1 MFCPNC
7 EKEIQ
12 EGQSF
17 CPYCGEKISLESN
30 TPPERTEETDCNAPP
45 SENNEE
51 NSEEKTDCNDEE
63 IIAPLYYAERIKETS
78 ASTTIVHKKVTQK
91 TKRIILISFFVC
103 IAIGIISIIMHFN
116 SDSYKIEKATD
127 LIIWDKNY
135 DEALRL
141 IQDIDGREAE
151 AVRDYIT
158 IVIEKRQA
166 LAEGFSQSSLTESGE
181 AVDEFLNALNTFTES
196 KMYHYLPDTLKQQ
209 YESTV
214 EYTESITEHLEDI
227 PYYIIDAQT
236 VLLNEPK
243 RKTGES
249 FTLNEMQNNVETS
262 KKALQNLSYAT
273 YLSSGVSWDVCGEY
287 TQYFEEKLD
296 DLTTAINEEIES
308 EKEFIK
314 ESLDEGF
321 DLSATIYLTYYRENP
336 TEGYS
341 YLPYPLENVYNH
353 DDIYENAWDLFFTV
367 ERGMYVYYIA
377 NIHVY

>member
-1 MFCPNC
+1 
-7 EKEIQ
+7 
-12 EGQSF
+12 
-17 CPYCGEKISLESN
+17 
-30 TPPERTEETDCNAPP
+30 
-45 SENNEE
+45 
-51 NSEEKTDCNDEE
+51 
-63 IIAPLYYAERIKETS
+63 
-78 ASTTIVHKKVTQK
+78 
-91 TKRIILISFFVC
+91 
-103 IAIGIISIIMHFN
+103 MHFN

-135 DEALRL
+135 DEALHIVR
-141 IQDIDGREAE
+141 DIDGREAKAIRE
-151 AVRDYIT
+151 YIT
-158 IVIEKRQA
+158 TVIEKRQN
-166 LAEGFSQSSLTESGE
+166 LIYGFSQTSLVESGE
-181 AVDEFLNALNTFTES
+181 EVDEFLEALNAFTES
-196 KMYHYLPDTLKQQ
+196 KMYHYLPEQLKQQ
-209 YESTV
+209 YKSTV
-214 EYTESITEHLEDI
+214 EYTESITEYLKDI

-336 TEGYS
+336 TEDYS

-353 DDIYENAWDLFFTV
+353 EDIYKNAWNLFYTV